1 MKHLLKTVING
12 GALSGLIKKIKI
24 NRMKKQ
30 ILFIAAFFISLYSF
44 SQSEKYMKAME
55 QLVPAIDTTTTT
67 DKLTSLANSFQR
79 IADAEK
85 NQWLPY
91 YYAALANVS
100 AGYTMS
106 MGQMGM
112 AEKTDPIADKAESLL
127 NKAEEL
133 SKDNSEIYIVKK
145 MIASLRLIGDPQNR
159 YMIYGPAAEQA
170 LATAKSLNP
179 GNPRVTLLEAQDKLF
194 TPEQFGGSKTEA
206 KKLFQESIEKYGA
219 FKPESGIHPNWGLKQ
234 AQYFLTQIQ

>member
-1 MKHLLKTVING
+1 
-12 GALSGLIKKIKI
+12 
-24 NRMKKQ
+24 MKKQ
-30 ILFIAAFFISLYSF
+30 FLFIAAFVIAINSF
-44 SQSEKYMKAME
+44 SQSEKYTKAME
-55 QLVPAIDTTTTT
+55 QLVPAIDTTRNV
-67 DKLTSLANSFQR
+67 DGLNNLANSFQR

-100 AGYTMS
+100 AAYMMS

-112 AEKTDPIADKAESLL
+112 ADKTDPIADKAEGLL
-127 NKAEEL
+127 NKAAEL
-133 SKDNSEIYIVKK
+133 SKDNSEIYCVKK
-145 MIASLRLIGDPQNR
+145 MIASLRLVGDPQNR
-159 YMIYGPAAEQA
+159 YMTYGPAAEEA

-206 KKLFQESIEKYGA
+206 KKLFEEAIKKYEA
-219 FKPESGIHPNWGLKQ
+219 FKPETSIHPTWGMAHAK
-234 AQYFLTQIQ
+234 YFLSEIK

>member
-1 MKHLLKTVING
+1 
-12 GALSGLIKKIKI
+12 
-24 NRMKKQ
+24 MKKQ
-30 ILFIAAFFISLYSF
+30 FLFGMAFFIAMASF
-44 SQSEKYMKAME
+44 AQTDKYTKAME
-55 QLVPAIDTTTTT
+55 QLVPAIDTTRSP
-67 DKLTSLANSFQR
+67 DGLTALANSFQR

-100 AGYTMS
+100 AAYMMS

-112 AEKTDPIADKAESLL
+112 ADKTDPFADKAETLL

-133 SKDNSEIYIVKK
+133 SKDNSEIYCVKK

-159 YMIYGPAAEQA
+159 YMTYGPAAEEA
-170 LATAKSLNP
+170 LTKAKNLNP
-179 GNPRVTLLEAQDKLF
+179 ANPRVTLLEAQDKLF

-206 KKLFQESIEKYGA
+206 KKLFEETLQKYET
-219 FKPESGIHPNWGLKQ
+219 FKPETKIHPSWGLMQ
-234 AQYFLTQIQ
+234 AKHFLSEIK

>member
-1 MKHLLKTVING
+1 
-12 GALSGLIKKIKI
+12 
-24 NRMKKQ
+24 
-30 ILFIAAFFISLYSF
+30 
-44 SQSEKYMKAME
+44 ME
-55 QLVPAIDTTTTT
+55 QLVPAVDTTMTP
-67 DKLTSLANSFQR
+67 DGLNNLANSFQR

-100 AGYTMS
+100 AAYMMS

-112 AEKTDPIADKAESLL
+112 ADKTDPIADKAETLL
-127 NKAEEL
+127 NKADEL
-133 SKDNSEIYIVKK
+133 SKDNSEIYCVKK

-159 YMIYGPAAEQA
+159 YMTFGPAAEEA

-179 GNPRVTLLEAQDKLF
+179 ANPRVTLLEAQDKLF

-206 KKLFQESIEKYGA
+206 KALLEDAVKKFEA
-219 FKPESGIHPNWGLKQ
+219 FKPESTIHPSWGLRS
-234 AQYFLTQIQ
+234 AQYFLTQVK